1 MVDKQLIDD
10 YRRDGVICLKGEF
23 ALWVDQLRDGMSRL
37 IDAPDQFPLTFE
49 NTAEA
54 EAGRFF
60 EGYVNWQHVREFKAF
75 VEQSDA
81 ATVAAALMGSDCAQ
95 FFHEHAFQREP
106 GTAHATPWHQDISY
120 YPLSGEQN
128 VSIYI
133 ALDPVPA
140 EQAIRFVKGSHAG
153 PVFRPRAFREG
164 RDYEGYEDIME
175 SVPDVDSSFGDDR
188 IAGWALEPGDA
199 ILFHFA
205 TLHGVPAAPVKT
217 RRRAFSTRW
226 LGDDVRYLE
235 RPGKTS
241 PPWPGI
247 DLKTGDRLREDWF
260 PVMKR

>member
-1 MVDKQLIDD
+1 M
-10 YRRDGVICLKGEF
+10 
-23 ALWVDQLRDGMSRL
+23 ARL
-37 IDAPDQFPLTFE
+37 IAEPDQFPLTFE
-49 NTAEA
+49 NTAEG
-54 EAGRFF
+54 EGGRFF
-60 EGYVNWQHVREFKAF
+60 EGYVNWRHVPEFREF

-81 ATVAAALMGSDCAQ
+81 ANVAARIMESACAQ

-128 VSIYI
+128 VSVYI
-133 ALDPVPA
+133 ALDPVS
-140 EQAIRFVKGSHAG
+140 EDQAIRFVKGSHTG

-164 RDYEGYEDIME
+164 RDYDGYQDTMN

-199 ILFHFA
+199 VLFHFG
-205 TLHGVPAAPVKT
+205 TLHGVPAAPISE

-226 LGDDVRYLE
+226 LGDDARYLE
-235 RPGKTS
+235 RSGKTS

-260 PVMKR
+260 PVLEGSRLQGLL